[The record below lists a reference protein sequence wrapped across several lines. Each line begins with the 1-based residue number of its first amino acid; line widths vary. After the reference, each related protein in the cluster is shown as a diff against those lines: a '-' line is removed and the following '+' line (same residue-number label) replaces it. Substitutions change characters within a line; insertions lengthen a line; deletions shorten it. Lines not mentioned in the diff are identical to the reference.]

1 MSDRL
6 ALANTIDDA
15 GIPRELAAARLMSGT
30 SRLCEDC
37 RWMRVRLGDSVEYAI
52 CGHPSSIWHQ
62 EPDLITGKAPPPVTL
77 SCHFAREKDWPPVS
91 NTCGPEGKRWEP
103 VPAPRLEPLPL

>member
-37 RWMRVRLGDSVEYAI
+37 RWMRVRLGDSVDTRFADI
-52 CGHPSSIWHQ
+52 PRRSGTKS
-62 EPDLITGKAPPPVTL
+62 LI
-77 SCHFAREKDWPPVS
+77 
-91 NTCGPEGKRWEP
+91 
-103 VPAPRLEPLPL
+103 